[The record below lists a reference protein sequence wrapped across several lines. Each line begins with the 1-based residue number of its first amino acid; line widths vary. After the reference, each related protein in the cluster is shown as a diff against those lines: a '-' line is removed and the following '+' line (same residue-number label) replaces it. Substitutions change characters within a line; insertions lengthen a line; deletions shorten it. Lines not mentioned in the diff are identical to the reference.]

1 MKKFSKKEIEI
12 GQQFLRTGK
21 YYPTHTVGSGKW
33 THNYTSA
40 VSLSTLGLESGK
52 HYTWGNDAPRGGA
65 CGDFQKLTAAGKRL
79 KVIKE
84 LFAAAAAK
92 NAEIAQKDAASAA
105 EYVEKLHADA
115 LADDKV
121 FELQKNFNGIS
132 YEVKAEILRV
142 KKAHEAPTPVLVAA
156 KQASGLSWKHFFKL
170 V

>member
-40 VSLSTLGLESGK
+40 VGLSTFGLESGK

-79 KVIKE
+79 KIIKE

-92 NAEIAQKDAASAA
+92 NAEIAQKDAARAA

-115 LADDKV
+115 LEDDKV
-121 FELQKNFNGIS
+121 FELQKGIS
-132 YEVKAEILRV
+132 DEVKAEILRV
-142 KKAHEAPTPVLVAA
+142 KKAHEAPTPVLAAA